1 MNKVYFLLFFASHLC
16 HGQFRSLDQIKEA
29 PSDTFHWWKFL
40 LTDGLPYVIGFI
52 LLFNVVKWFN
62 KKS

>member
-40 LTDGLPYVIGFI
+40 LTDGLPYIIGFI

-62 KKS
+62 KKL